1 MLRYHLRNLIYTAAG
16 SAAMTMLALATLGWA
31 PPAHSPG
38 ESKLDNAR
46 VHVAEIDYAPT
57 QPRPR
62 YTRPTDQVVVFL
74 DDCRYQR
81 VDSQTGAK
89 EVRERKSGDLI
100 WHNKGE
106 DAPVLTNLGTKPYR
120 TLVIEVK

>member
-1 MLRYHLRNLIYTAAG
+1 MRKLIITAAV
-16 SAAMTMLALATLGWA
+16 SAALTILALTTLGWA
-31 PPAHSPG
+31 PQAHSPG
-38 ESKLDNAR
+38 DAKLENTRIR
-46 VHVAEIDYAPT
+46 VSQIDYAPN

-62 YTRPTDQVVVFL
+62 YTRPTDQVIVFL

-81 VDSQTGAK
+81 ADSQTGAK
-89 EVRERKSGDLI
+89 EIREHKSGDVI

-106 DAPVLTNLGTKPYR
+106 DAPVLTNVGTKAYR